1 MRMEYADGMGPAQR
15 IKVVGV
21 GGGGNNAVNRMV
33 EAKIQDVEF
42 LAINTDK
49 QALLTSKASQKIQ
62 IGDKITQGKGA
73 GANPDVGRK
82 AAEESKNEI
91 EQALKD
97 ADMVFVTA
105 GMGGGTGT
113 GAAPVVA
120 EIAKELGILTVG
132 IVTKPF
138 SFEGKRRMTQAEA
151 GIATLSEVVDTI
163 VVVPND
169 RLLSIS
175 NAKTSFLDAFRNADE
190 ILRQGVQGIADL
202 ISQTGLVNVDFAD
215 VTSVMKDA
223 GYAHMGIGVGKGE
236 NRAEDAAR
244 GAIESPLLETSIQGA
259 GGVLINIT
267 GGTNINLFEV
277 NAAAALVQSCAD
289 PNANIIF
296 GTVIDDKLDDE
307 VIVTVIATGFD
318 GLKTGKSTSA
328 GEFSFP
334 AAETGDDDL
343 QIPDFLKNPRF

>member
-1 MRMEYADGMGPAQR
+1 MRMEYAEGMGPAQR

-21 GGGGNNAVNRMV
+21 GGGGSNAVNRMV
-33 EAKIQDVEF
+33 EAAIQDVEF
-42 LAINTDK
+42 VAINTDK

-91 EQALKD
+91 EQAIKD

-151 GIATLSEVVDTI
+151 GIAALSDAVDTI

-267 GGTNINLFEV
+267 GGSNINLFEV

-296 GTVIDDKLDDE
+296 GTVIDDKMEDE
-307 VIVTVIATGFD
+307 IVVTVIATGFD
-318 GLKTGKSTSA
+318 GMKGSKPATEGFN
-328 GEFSFP
+328 FSVD
-334 AAETGDDDL
+334 TGDDDL
-343 QIPDFLKNPRF
+343 QIPDFLKNPKF

>member
-33 EAKIQDVEF
+33 ESGIQDVEF

-91 EQALKD
+91 EQAVKD
-97 ADMVFVTA
+97 ADMIFVTA

-113 GAAPVVA
+113 GAAPIVA
-120 EIAKELGILTVG
+120 DIAKDLGILTVG

-151 GIATLSEVVDTI
+151 GIAALAEAVDTI

-175 NAKTSFLDAFRNADE
+175 NAKTSLLDAFRNADE

-259 GGVLINIT
+259 SGVLINIT
-267 GGTNINLFEV
+267 GGANINLFEV

-296 GTVIDDKLDDE
+296 GTVIDEKLEDE
-307 VIVTVIATGFD
+307 IIVTVLATGFD
-318 GLKTGKSTSA
+318 GLGKKKVA
-328 GEFSFP
+328 EPAIPEFKDP
-334 AAETGDDDL
+334 ADDDL
-343 QIPDFLKNPRF
+343 QIPDFLKNPSF

>member
-1 MRMEYADGMGPAQR
+1 MRMEYAEGMGPAQR

-21 GGGGNNAVNRMV
+21 GGGGNNAVNRMI
-33 EAKIQDVEF
+33 EAAIQDVEF
-42 LAINTDK
+42 GAINTDK

-91 EQALKD
+91 EQAIKD

-120 EIAKELGILTVG
+120 EIAKEMGILTVG

-151 GIATLSEVVDTI
+151 GIAALSEAVDTI

-267 GGTNINLFEV
+267 GGSNINLFEV

-296 GTVIDDKLDDE
+296 GTVIDDKLEDE
-307 VIVTVIATGFD
+307 IVVTVIATGFD
-318 GLKTGKSTSA
+318 GMKGSKPATDG
-328 GEFSFP
+328 FSFP
-334 AAETGDDDL
+334 TDSGDDDL
-343 QIPDFLKNPRF
+343 QIPDFLKNPKF